1 MKTNNKTGLAAD
13 IRNKAVLWYG
23 KCQEEGKNLLLINIK
38 EGNPI
43 LAGVSVESK
52 KIVIEGPKNILVL
65 KSDIYDILKELNSKY
80 SKLAL
85 GSTEYSELP
94 EEYKTIV
101 EDYNESILDKGIKV
115 LNETFVKE
123 TLTNNS
129 IDISSYKYFKKVI
142 DTSFTL
148 KFSPLV
154 CGKSNWTKEQIEHAE
169 DIDFAKKYTPSY
181 PNLMKYFL
189 NGSLRHFF
197 FDGAPGA
204 GKSYESKIWCAANE
218 LPYIHI
224 ACNASM
230 GLDVLFGSERPRT
243 DGKEGFTF
251 VYGPLYYA
259 TKFGLV
265 VGMDEFTTLPVESQ
279 NLLLSICEGH
289 TKQFTLQN
297 GEVVEINSNFRII
310 ATANIGMAG
319 NNEISEALVDRF
331 TCRAFDDLSKEQL
344 IERISSCE
352 LYDCNNKSLVEVVA
366 DKLLLLKEYFR
377 NNNYKTAL
385 SVRNA
390 QNFMAAV
397 LSDQEAK
404 DKSLNFNLFTSCFID
419 STKINGDTLEMSEL
433 QELRDM
439 AQPYYDEIM
448 KTLQVSEGEDE
459 EVGTIKLEAHLGLDD
474 LDEQMNAFTSEEGVE
489 LTEEE
494 EA

>member
-1 MKTNNKTGLAAD
+1 MKTNNETGLAKD
-13 IRNKAVLWYG
+13 LKEKSFVWLG
-23 KCQEEGKNLLLINIK
+23 KCAEEGKYLLMEYPTENT
-38 EGNPI
+38 I
-43 LAGVSVESK
+43 LFTGITVDK
-52 KIVIEGPKNILVL
+52 TKIVLEGTKESMAFKTDFSVILNKIVPKWKN
-65 KSDIYDILKELNSKY
+65 
-80 SKLAL
+80 LAF
-85 GSTEYSELP
+85 GSTTFKSLP
-94 EEYKTIV
+94 DEYKTIV
-101 EDYNESILDKGIKV
+101 GDFNKDMSDNKLKYLNES
-115 LNETFVKE
+115 FVIDA
-123 TLTNNS
+123 LTKNGF
-129 IDISSYKYFKKVI
+129 DISGYTYYKKVV

-148 KFSPLV
+148 KFKPLV
-154 CGKSNWTKEQIEHAE
+154 TGKDNWTKEQLEHAE
-169 DIDFAKKYTPSY
+169 DIDFAAKYTPSY

-204 GKSYESKIWCAANE
+204 GKSYESKIWCAASE
-218 LPYIHI
+218 LPYIHVS
-224 ACNASM
+224 CNASM

-259 TKFGLV
+259 IKFGMV

-297 GEVVEINSNFRII
+297 GEIVPINPNFRII

-331 TCRAFDDLSKEQL
+331 TCRAFDDLTKDQL
-344 IERISSCE
+344 IERMSSCE
-352 LYDCNNKSLVEVVA
+352 LYDCNNKDLIEVVA

-377 NNNYKTAL
+377 NNNFKTAL

-390 QNFMAAV
+390 QNFIAAL

-419 STKINGDTLEMSEL
+419 ATKINGDTIEMSEL

-439 AQPYYDEIM
+439 ATPYYDEIM
-448 KTLQVSEGEDE
+448 GTLNVSEGEE
-459 EVGTIKLEAHLGLDD
+459 EAPTPVKLTAKFDLED
-474 LDEQMNAFTSEEGVE
+474 LDEQTDSFMSEEGIE
-489 LTEEE
+489 IPEE

>member
-1 MKTNNKTGLAAD
+1 MKTNKTGLAASL
-13 IRNKAVLWYG
+13 RNSSFVWYG
-23 KCQEEGKNLLLINIK
+23 QCQEKG
-38 EGNPI
+38 
-43 LAGVSVESK
+43 
-52 KIVIEGPKNILVL
+52 KNILVL
-65 KSDIYDILKELNSKY
+65 YTAKDTVIFAGISVETKKLIIEGPKSTLVFKSDIMDILKEINPKY

-85 GSTEYSELP
+85 GTTEYDELP

-101 EDYNESILDKGIKV
+101 GDYNKEMFNNKIKV
-115 LNETFVKE
+115 LNEKFITK
-123 TLTNNS
+123 TLTDNGF
-129 IDISSYKYFKKVI
+129 DISSYKYYKDVI

-148 KFSPLV
+148 KFKPLTT
-154 CGKSNWTKEQIEHAE
+154 GKTNWTKEQLEHAD
-169 DIDFAKKYTPSY
+169 DIDFAAKYTPSY

-224 ACNASM
+224 SCNASM

-251 VYGPLYYA
+251 VYGPLYFAIKY
-259 TKFGLV
+259 GMV

-297 GEVVEINSNFRII
+297 GEIVPIHSDFRII

-344 IERISSCE
+344 MERMASCE
-352 LYDCNNKSLVEVVA
+352 LYDCNNKALIEVVA

-377 NNNYKTAL
+377 NNNFKTAL

-390 QNFMAAV
+390 QNFIAAV
-397 LSDQEAK
+397 LSDQ
-404 DKSLNFNLFTSCFID
+404 DKTLNFNLFTSCFID
-419 STKINGDTLEMSEL
+419 ATKINGDTLEMSEL

-439 AQPYYDEIM
+439 AQPYYEEIM
-448 KTLQVSEGEDE
+448 KTLNITSGEDE
-459 EVGTIKLEAHLGLDD
+459 DPTPVKLEAHLGLED
-474 LDEQMNAFTSEEGVE
+474 LDEQMNAFTAEEGVE
-489 LTEEE
+489 LTDEDL
-494 EA
+494 